1 MAILIEH
8 EVKPMPTEKEESH
21 ITEAF
26 GVRKCPK
33 LVNQVRSAKRQV
45 RVNALEVLCD
55 ELHNPMVVVGLIDA
69 GVIPTLNK
77 QVRTDADALTRERA
91 SKALSIAA
99 SDANGRRALLD
110 AKTPSQILSAL
121 DDAETKVRKNA
132 YEALIRVSS
141 ATLPA
146 VHALIDA
153 KYPSVLVGKAASENV
168 TLQPLALR
176 LLVQCLR
183 DEVGLEEALAN
194 NAVETCITLLASFD
208 TSVKREAASC
218 LGMLCFAEAAKVT
231 AIKGGAVPQLV
242 DLMRDREVSERARGR
257 RARSRRRSRSLSH
270 PPPVPPR
277 VRARPP
283 ILHSS
288 ACASPRS
295 ARS

>member
-99 SDANGRRALLD
+99 NDANGRRALLD
-110 AKTPSQILSAL
+110 AKTPSQILGAL

-153 KYPSVLVGKAASENV
+153 KYPATLVAKAANENV

-176 LLVQCLR
+176 LLVACLR

-242 DLMRDREVSERARGR
+242 DLMRDREVSERAR
-257 RARSRRRSRSLSH
+257 ARSAT
-270 PPPVPPR
+270 
-277 VRARPP
+277 RARPP
-283 ILHSS
+283 
-288 ACASPRS
+288 CASKV
-295 ARS
+295 A

>member
-1 MAILIEH
+1 
-8 EVKPMPTEKEESH
+8 
-21 ITEAF
+21 
-26 GVRKCPK
+26 
-33 LVNQVRSAKRQV
+33 
-45 RVNALEVLCD
+45 
-55 ELHNPMVVVGLIDA
+55 MVVVGLIDA

-110 AKTPSQILSAL
+110 AKTPSQILRAL

-194 NAVETCITLLASFD
+194 SAVETSITLLASFD
-208 TSVKREAASC
+208 TSVRREAANA
-218 LGMLCFAEAAKVT
+218 LGMLCFAEMAKVT
-231 AIKGGAVPQLV
+231 AIQGNAVPQLV
-242 DLMRDREVSERARGR
+242 DLMRDREVGVRIAAVSALMTITTTDNGKKAIVPNDEITDDEKDGVPLLMQLLKEDDTQLKLNVLKCMANVAVHPVARERFKTNKANL
-257 RARSRRRSRSLSH
+257 AL
-270 PPPVPPR
+270 
-277 VRARPP
+277 
-283 ILHSS
+283 INELCSS
-288 ACASPRS
+288 DFKLLAKHAEITKK
-295 ARS
+295 AVLWK